1 MTVAKR
7 TNGPDPFHASVVFGW
22 TALAVFA
29 LLGLGLES
37 LHLVKAPAYME
48 VRLRREL
55 WILAHAHGVLLAL
68 INIVFGL
75 YAARYTRAAGA
86 LAGAAR
92 ALRFGAVAIP
102 LGFLLGGIGNTETD
116 PSLAIVLVPVG
127 ALALLYGLILTARAA
142 WREHKR

>member
-1 MTVAKR
+1 MSE
-7 TNGPDPFHASVVFGW
+7 ASYRGSIRFGW

-37 LHLVKAPAYME
+37 LHLVKAPEYME

-68 INIVFGL
+68 INVVFGL
-75 YAARYTRAAGA
+75 YASAGSGTTAGLSRAAQ
-86 LAGAAR
+86 

-102 LGFLLGGIGNTETD
+102 VGFLLGGIGNSETD
-116 PSLAIVLVPVG
+116 PSLAIILVPLG
-127 ALALLYGLILTARAA
+127 AIAVIYALYATARNSYRAG
-142 WREHKR
+142 